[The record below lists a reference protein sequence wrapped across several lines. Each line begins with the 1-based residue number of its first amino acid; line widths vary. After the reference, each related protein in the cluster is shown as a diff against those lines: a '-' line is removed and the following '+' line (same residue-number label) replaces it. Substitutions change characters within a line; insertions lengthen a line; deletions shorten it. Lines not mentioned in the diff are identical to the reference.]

1 MWLSFPYRLC
11 RGHAHY
17 SHWCVVCHSLK
28 PRRVF
33 AFAVGLQNGKG
44 QNVCFMNCLMQ
55 VLAHVCYAGKM
66 KVLLDQIFSNQV

>member
-1 MWLSFPYRLC
+1 MPPYWMC
-11 RGHAHY
+11 RGHARC
-17 SHWCVVCHSLK
+17 SRWRIVCHPLN
-28 PRRVF
+28 PRRVR
-33 AFAVGLQNGKG
+33 ASAVGLQNGKG